1 MEHVLTNTTGNFHL
15 NLDIWLVA
23 RVPGLKFNLSS
34 GRVAAQ
40 MELPHLVERGLYR
53 GKELPR
59 FDQLETLSHQVSH
72 VLKQ

>member
-15 NLDIWLVA
+15 NLDIVLVA
-23 RVPGLKFNLSS
+23 RVSGLDYLSS

-40 MELPHLVERGLYR
+40 MELPHLVERGFYR

-59 FDQLETLSHQVSH
+59 FVQLETLSHQVSH

>member
-15 NLDIWLVA
+15 NLDIVLVA
-23 RVPGLKFNLSS
+23 RVSGLDYLSS

-59 FDQLETLSHQVSH
+59 FDQLKFPSYSVSH
-72 VLKQ
+72 ALKQ

>member
-59 FDQLETLSHQVSH
+59 FVQLETLSHQVSH